1 MAEKISTLGY
11 ALLGLLGHESLS
23 GYDLSR
29 QLMRPISY
37 FWSAQRSHIYPELA
51 RLEARGLVTHE
62 RIEQLD
68 RPDKKVYTITEAGR
82 EDVRHWITQP
92 PEQYNSRDALV
103 LKAYFVSMAD
113 PDEAIRLFR
122 EEERRHA
129 EQLALYEARLD
140 YAIVEGDNQSLD
152 GRWFGNFLTLK
163 RGVGYEREYTEWC
176 RFVAD
181 ELERH
186 EDARKSEPTADD
198 PEQEHEVRREP
209 TSP

>member
-1 MAEKISTLGY
+1 VADRISTLGY
-11 ALLGLLGHESLS
+11 ALLGLLSHESLS

-29 QLMRPISY
+29 RLVRPISY

-62 RIEQLD
+62 RIEQKD

-82 EDVRHWITQP
+82 EVVRHWVTRP
-92 PEQYNSRDALV
+92 PEQYASRDALV
-103 LKAYFVSMAD
+103 LKAYFLSMAD
-113 PDEAIRLFR
+113 PQEAIQLFR

-140 YAIVEGDNQSLD
+140 YAIAEGHNTSLED
-152 GRWFGNFLTLK
+152 PWFGNFLALK
-163 RGVGYEREYTEWC
+163 RGVGYERDYAEWC

-181 ELERH
+181 EIERQV
-186 EDARKSEPTADD
+186 ATRA
-198 PEQEHEVRREP
+198 
-209 TSP
+209 